1 MTTVRLIRDL
11 EEVDHRL
18 SEANE
23 RLKSIND
30 TFGDRTALS
39 KWEEEVGQVQGRLRE
54 AQRGNR
60 TLELEAESTRGKLD
74 EVEAKLYGGAV
85 RSPRE
90 LEGLTQELQYLRE
103 GFRGLQDRVLESML
117 ELEEAQERL
126 RGGEAA
132 LEQEREGW
140 DQNQTKLAAD
150 KEQLEQ
156 DQFDLEMRREEIS
169 GHMEAEAL
177 QLYERV
183 RREKGGQVVARVER
197 ELCRSCGVTLPTH
210 LVQRVRPGKE
220 PLLCP
225 SCGRILY
232 SD

>member
-11 EEVDHRL
+11 EEVDRRL

-30 TFGDRTALS
+30 TFGDRTAVS
-39 KWEEEVGQVQGRLRE
+39 QREEEVEEVQGRLRE

-60 TLELEAESTRGKLD
+60 TLELEAASTRGKLD

-90 LEGLTQELQYLRE
+90 LE
-103 GFRGLQDRVLESML
+103 
-117 ELEEAQERL
+117 EAQESL

-132 LEQEREGW
+132 LEQERQGW
-140 DQNQTKLAAD
+140 DQNQTRLTAD
-150 KEQLEQ
+150 RKQLEQ

-169 GHMEAEAL
+169 GHLEADAL
-177 QLYERV
+177 RLYERV
-183 RREKGGQVVARVER
+183 RREKGAQVVARVER

-210 LVQRVRPGKE
+210 LVQRVRPGRE
-220 PLLCP
+220 PMLCP

>member
-11 EEVDHRL
+11 EEVDRRL

-30 TFGDRTALS
+30 TFGDRTAVS
-39 KWEEEVGQVQGRLRE
+39 QREEEVEEVQGRLRE

-60 TLELEAESTRGKLD
+60 TLELEAASTRGKLD

-90 LEGLTQELQYLRE
+90 LEGLTQELQ
-103 GFRGLQDRVLESML
+103 
-117 ELEEAQERL
+117 EAQESL

-132 LEQEREGW
+132 LEQERQGW
-140 DQNQTKLAAD
+140 DQNQTRLTAD
-150 KEQLEQ
+150 RKQLEQ

-169 GHMEAEAL
+169 GHLEADAL
-177 QLYERV
+177 RLYERV
-183 RREKGGQVVARVER
+183 RREKGAQVVARVER

-210 LVQRVRPGKE
+210 LVQRVRPGRE
-220 PLLCP
+220 PMLCP